1 MTEHACFLLLVSLR
15 GNRGGTGGGRN
26 RTSAIT
32 TVLRRA
38 LWVLLKV
45 QATVGTSVQQTVVLT
60 KVRGGN
66 TVDTLNQ
73 QLVVVVGRVQGRLE
87 RYRNIPSIVDRFYFV
102 GRDDSSGG
110 DGGGGGICE

>member
-1 MTEHACFLLLVSLR
+1 MTEHACFLLLASLR

-32 TVLRRA
+32 TVLRCA

-45 QATVGTSVQQTVVLT
+45 QAPVGTSVQQTVVLT
-60 KVRGGN
+60 KVRGRN

-73 QLVVVVGRVQGRLE
+73 QLVVVVVGRVQGRLE
-87 RYRNIPSIVDRFYFV
+87 RCRNIPSIVDRFYFV

-110 DGGGGGICE
+110 DGGGICE